1 MGDLAFPPF
10 LMFQM
15 VRNLV
20 FMFKDLG
27 DSHFIE
33 FLEPLVHEV
42 DESSILNNMYILVL
56 ALLCDILPW

>member
-1 MGDLAFPPF
+1 
-10 LMFQM
+10 MFQM